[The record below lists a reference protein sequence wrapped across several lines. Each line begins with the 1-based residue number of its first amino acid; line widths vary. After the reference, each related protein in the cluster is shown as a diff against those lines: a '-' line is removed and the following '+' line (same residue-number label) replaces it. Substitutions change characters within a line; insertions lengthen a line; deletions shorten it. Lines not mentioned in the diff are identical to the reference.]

1 MGKPWD
7 SFPTKWRF
15 SCENHLYINLY
26 FPLPCLIAS
35 GGNVFMLRRRDHLF
49 ANVVNP
55 KMHSTKGR
63 KKHMEN
69 EVWPTVEVLPLGMIV
84 LFTDPFWEVDPSG
97 M

>member
-1 MGKPWD
+1 MFD
-7 SFPTKWRF
+7 CEWRKRF
-15 SCENHLYINLY
+15 YVEEKGSPVCFLK
-26 FPLPCLIAS
+26 
-35 GGNVFMLRRRDHLF
+35 G